1 MDLKLIN
8 EIIKNKYSLSYK
20 IGYEHF
26 SKDRVRIVDVKEI
39 DNITNIYGRV
49 TEGVNTLFTHIKLS
63 NSKPRLICNCAFSKE
78 TEGSLPCEHIIATI
92 LKLNDIYNYEEP
104 DKVEESVKITLIL
117 EETFNKDYKFQAH
130 LFLDGKGR
138 IKLSSKLDLDR
149 HVFDKRG
156 KYHTGYTEENIKLLK
171 MLGNLNFRI
180 NDKSIKRL
188 FINSIDIPISIKI
201 DSMKYD
207 CFVKKERLPLKFSI
221 KEKNDKICLQTVKIP
236 IKALN
241 EDKSVFLYDKNI
253 YVVPEM
259 QAKAYRPIYDVLHKR
274 YYGYIKPDSLIK
286 ICKLLKDIGELNIS
300 QEIRERLS
308 ENDDIKLKLYME
320 KGRILAKFDVPS
332 NKEYLLKIT
341 RVKNIEE
348 ILYLH
353 KFTKKENKYEF
364 LGEDRDLFYLLKTN
378 ISEYCSIET
387 DNKLKNLGIISRER
401 IKTNLTSQKYQVSL
415 EGTYNDEWILAINSY
430 NSGEEFYRFSNNN
443 FIDFKDKDISS
454 LMKLLSFIDYRGQSI
469 DVNEGYFELI
479 KEINTDFMDE
489 INKNQ
494 EEDISIKY
502 PIEGLNAK
510 LRDYQKLGIEY
521 LQNKKDKGLFG
532 ILADDMGLGKTIQT
546 IGFVLNNKSD
556 RTLII
561 APTSLIYNWEAEFKK
576 FAPNIDIVC
585 IYGDRKKR
593 IDYLESLS
601 EHKIIIT
608 SYGTLNMDIEY
619 YKKVKFDILI
629 IDEAQNIKNSKAK
642 VTKNVKSIDSKVR
655 FALTGTP
662 LENNYLELW
671 SIFDYLKPGYLFSE
685 REFKNKF
692 LNSEENIN
700 YLKLMIKPFI
710 LRRTKKQVLKELPD
724 KIETT
729 YYVKMTDEQAK
740 YYKNSL
746 KRFSKEA
753 ESMTNQ
759 ISILALLTKL
769 RQIALD
775 PSLIDEEYTGGSGKV
790 DSAVDIIN
798 RCVENNKKV
807 IIFSQFTSM
816 LHRLEEKLNDLDVRY
831 YYLDGKTNAND
842 RIKLCDDFNDSE
854 SIKVFL
860 ISLKAG
866 GTGINLTSAQVV
878 VHFDPW
884 WNPQVENQATDRA
897 HRIGQKNKIEVIKM
911 ISKNTIEEKILYLKQ
926 EKSNIFTSLIEE
938 NESISR
944 VNSKLSKEEINYLL
958 SI

>member
-1 MDLKLIN
+1 M
-8 EIIKNKYSLSYK
+8 
-20 IGYEHF
+20 
-26 SKDRVRIVDVKEI
+26 
-39 DNITNIYGRV
+39 
-49 TEGVNTLFTHIKLS
+49 
-63 NSKPRLICNCAFSKE
+63 
-78 TEGSLPCEHIIATI
+78 
-92 LKLNDIYNYEEP
+92 
-104 DKVEESVKITLIL
+104 
-117 EETFNKDYKFQAH
+117 
-130 LFLDGKGR
+130 
-138 IKLSSKLDLDR
+138 
-149 HVFDKRG
+149 
-156 KYHTGYTEENIKLLK
+156 
-171 MLGNLNFRI
+171 
-180 NDKSIKRL
+180 
-188 FINSIDIPISIKI
+188 
-201 DSMKYD
+201 
-207 CFVKKERLPLKFSI
+207 
-221 KEKNDKICLQTVKIP
+221 
-236 IKALN
+236 
-241 EDKSVFLYDKNI
+241 
-253 YVVPEM
+253 
-259 QAKAYRPIYDVLHKR
+259 
-274 YYGYIKPDSLIK
+274 
-286 ICKLLKDIGELNIS
+286 
-300 QEIRERLS
+300 
-308 ENDDIKLKLYME
+308 
-320 KGRILAKFDVPS
+320 
-332 NKEYLLKIT
+332 
-341 RVKNIEE
+341 
-348 ILYLH
+348 
-353 KFTKKENKYEF
+353 
-364 LGEDRDLFYLLKTN
+364 
-378 ISEYCSIET
+378 
-387 DNKLKNLGIISRER
+387 
-401 IKTNLTSQKYQVSL
+401 
-415 EGTYNDEWILAINSY
+415 
-430 NSGEEFYRFSNNN
+430 
-443 FIDFKDKDISS
+443 
-454 LMKLLSFIDYRGQSI
+454 
-469 DVNEGYFELI
+469 
-479 KEINTDFMDE
+479 
-489 INKNQ
+489 
-494 EEDISIKY
+494 
-502 PIEGLNAK
+502 
-510 LRDYQKLGIEY
+510 
-521 LQNKKDKGLFG
+521 
-532 ILADDMGLGKTIQT
+532 
-546 IGFVLNNKSD
+546 
-556 RTLII
+556 
-561 APTSLIYNWEAEFKK
+561 
-576 FAPNIDIVC
+576 
-585 IYGDRKKR
+585 
-593 IDYLESLS
+593 
-601 EHKIIIT
+601 
-608 SYGTLNMDIEY
+608 NMDIEY